1 MSKILINGRIQRVE
15 YESLPVVCF
24 DCGRYRHSREI
35 YSFRSD
41 KEKVQYAEEEVSAS
55 PKCVE
60 EGRYGPWML
69 LERKHR
75 KGVRSIPK
83 KSARDTMAGESKGS
97 RFVLLCENLGDDVG
111 DFAQDINVGDS
122 IQLDKVQIE
131 DDRARIKDDKRES
144 LNKRQFVVNVSGRN
158 RSKNKSLN
166 KGKSP
171 MLEGRLKVGRKI
183 SKPSTLLVGLP
194 LAWLRIHLMMDLR

>member
-1 MSKILINGRIQRVE
+1 MQRRPLCMFWKDCIVGTQVFLGTILPRISRDKHSYNPVPEDSTLLPLYYFFFIILQGIGYFWCSQRPHQRRIQRVE

-75 KGVRSIPK
+75 KRIRSIPK

-111 DFAQDINVGDS
+111 GFA
-122 IQLDKVQIE
+122 
-131 DDRARIKDDKRES
+131 
-144 LNKRQFVVNVSGRN
+144 
-158 RSKNKSLN
+158 
-166 KGKSP
+166 
-171 MLEGRLKVGRKI
+171 
-183 SKPSTLLVGLP
+183 
-194 LAWLRIHLMMDLR
+194 